1 MGFLLRLLAGPSY
14 RIVARGR
21 LAATGMRWAAVPGRH
36 AAAFAAA
43 HRGVLNALSFAHVAR
58 GMAVRFPE
66 TAAAATRATVEVAGL
81 ERRHPGCV
89 LFVFAGF
96 DLP

>member
-1 MGFLLRLLAGPSY
+1 MWFLLRWLAPPSP

-21 LAATGMRWAAVPGRH
+21 LAATGTRWAAVPGRH

-58 GMAVRFPE
+58 GTAARSPE
-66 TAAAATRATVEVAGL
+66 TAAVATRAAVEVAGL
-81 ERRHPGCV
+81 EGRYPGCV
-89 LFVFAGF
+89 LFVFTRF